1 MSDLSLIVVLVFLAA
16 ALAVYAFY
24 WVFFFNRREQ
34 HTINRRLELNRELRN
49 ASAVLATLRD
59 ERGIRNVSN
68 PTLRQ
73 LSDWL
78 TQTGTNMGRR
88 NSILVFLALWL
99 VLSIGLSETL
109 ALGFTAILLAAVVTA
124 AMFILYLVRQRSQR
138 ISSFGEQLPD
148 AIDIIVRGVRVG
160 LPFI

>member
-1 MSDLSLIVVLVFLAA
+1 MSDLSIIVVLVFLAA

-34 HTINRRLELNRELRN
+34 HAINRRLDLNRELRN

-99 VLSIGLSETL
+99 VLS
-109 ALGFTAILLAAVVTA
+109 VVK
-124 AMFILYLVRQRSQR
+124 R
-138 ISSFGEQLPD
+138 
-148 AIDIIVRGVRVG
+148 
-160 LPFI
+160 